1 MKRLIGTCLAVATCS
16 IGCSTDVATE
26 ADYDDVA
33 QALTSVVVTD
43 NGGGE
48 IGSMVDSTSIA
59 VGAPD
64 LSIKIDAGG
73 KYTGTH
79 LGLAYEYSVNCG
91 AANKCDRST
100 DSADVKIKWSGD
112 LALPYMT
119 SSVQREGNWKLSGIQ
134 SGVVTIG
141 GASDF
146 TVDTHMQS
154 IFRTA
159 DRTYSL
165 SYSADYDAVKLD
177 RQAHRLTGGTIN
189 YEVDADRMA
198 SSARGSSEASFHMS
212 GVLSFNAGGAATLT
226 LDGKYSYAIDT
237 TTGFVIKK

>member
-1 MKRLIGTCLAVATCS
+1 MKRLFGTCLAVATCS

-91 AANKCDRST
+91 AAKCDRNT
-100 DSADVKIKWSGD
+100 DSADVKIKWSGE
-112 LALPYMT
+112 LMLPYMT
-119 SSVQREGNWKLSGIQ
+119 SSVEREGTWKLSGIQ
-134 SGVVTIG
+134 SGVVNIG

-146 TVDTHMQS
+146 TIDTHMQS

-159 DRTYSL
+159 DRTYHL
-165 SYSADYDAVKLD
+165 SYSADYAGVQLD
-177 RQAHRLTGGTIN
+177 RLTHRLSGGTIS
-189 YEVDADRMA
+189 YEVDAERMA
-198 SSARGSSEASFHMS
+198 SSARGSSEAEFHMS
-212 GVLSFNAGGAATLT
+212 GVLAFSPSGGAALT

-237 TTGFVIKK
+237 TTGFVVKK